1 MDTTQDVTRR
11 DFIKGGS
18 VATLMTMLGGIE
30 LTARAAEAEAP
41 AAPAAKVPKTRC
53 AVIGLG
59 SWGRE
64 IVSTLSRIER
74 AEIAAVCDTYGASLK
89 RAARSAPG
97 AAQVQDYRK
106 ILEDDSVPAVIVATP
121 THLHRQIVIE
131 ALEAGKQV
139 YCEAPLAHT
148 IDDARAIALAAR
160 KATSQH
166 FQSGL
171 QLRADK
177 HRAFVLNFIRSGAR
191 GKAVAARAQYH
202 KKQSWRQAA
211 PSPERELELNWRLN
225 PETSVGMVGELGI
238 HQLDA
243 SNWIHDALPVAVT
256 GFGSTMLW
264 RDGRE
269 LPDTSQ
275 LVVEYG
281 NGVRLVQTCTLA
293 NSFEGEYEVYYGT
306 DGTVTFLGSKSWLFK
321 EADAPLLG
329 WEVYARKDSFYQE
342 NGIAL
347 MMDAS
352 KQASHTQQVADVITP
367 LQYALDNFL
376 QTASVVKAAAE
387 DFTETYGED
396 EEALKEHMASSA
408 VPRQPGAGYLEGYQA
423 TVLAIKAHESILK
436 NQKVELPANLFE
448 LA

>member
-1 MDTTQDVTRR
+1 MNSHDIPQDLTRR

-18 VATLMTMLGGIE
+18 AVTLMSLLGGIE
-30 LTARAAEAEAP
+30 LKSHAAETP
-41 AAPAAKVPKTRC
+41 AAADTVDKTRC

-64 IVSTLSRIER
+64 IVSTLSRVKG
-74 AEIAAVCDTYGASLK
+74 AEIAAICDTYGASLR

-97 AAQVQDYRK
+97 AAQVEDYRK
-106 ILEDDSVPAVIVATP
+106 ILEDETVPAIIVATP
-121 THLHRQIVIE
+121 THLHREIVLN
-131 ALEAGKQV
+131 ALEAGKHV

-148 IDDARAIALAAR
+148 VEDAQAIALAAR
-160 KATSQH
+160 KASLLH

-177 HRAFVLNFIRSGAR
+177 HRAFVLDFIRSGAR
-191 GKAVAARAQYH
+191 GKAVAARAQYL

-211 PSPERELELNWRLN
+211 PNPEREAELNWRLDKD
-225 PETSVGMVGELGI
+225 TSIGMVGELGI

-243 SNWIHDALPVAVT
+243 SNWIHAALPVSVA
-256 GFGSTMLW
+256 GFGSTLLW

-269 LPDTSQ
+269 MPDTSH

-281 NGVRLVQTCTLA
+281 NGVRLIQTCTLA

-306 DGTVTFLGSKSWLFK
+306 DGTVTFMGSKSWLFK

-342 NGIAL
+342 SGIAL

-352 KQASHTQQVADVITP
+352 KQKSHTEETTDITTP
-367 LQYALDNFL
+367 LQYALENFL
-376 QTASVVKAAAE
+376 WSAAYLKSE
-387 DFTETYGED
+387 TESFISSYGED
-396 EEALKEHMASSA
+396 PEGLREHLGSLQ
-408 VPRQPGAGYLEGYQA
+408 RQAGAGYLEGYQA
-423 TVLAIKAHESILK
+423 TVLAIKAHEAISK
-436 NQKVELPANLFE
+436 NRRLELPPSLFE

>member
-1 MDTTQDVTRR
+1 MNSHDIPQDLTRR

-18 VATLMTMLGGIE
+18 AVTLMSLLGGIE
-30 LTARAAEAEAP
+30 LKASAAETE
-41 AAPAAKVPKTRC
+41 AAPATTAKTRC

-64 IVSTLSRIER
+64 IVTTLSRVKG
-74 AEIAAVCDTYGASLK
+74 AEIAAVCDTYGASMR

-97 AAQVQDYRK
+97 AEQVEDYRK
-106 ILEDDSVPAVIVATP
+106 ILEDETVPAVIVATP
-121 THLHRQIVIE
+121 THRHREIVLN
-131 ALEAGKQV
+131 ALEAGKHV

-148 IDDARAIALAAR
+148 IEDARAIALAAR
-160 KATSQH
+160 KASLQH

-191 GKAVAARAQYH
+191 GKAVAARAQYL

-211 PSPERELELNWRLN
+211 PNPEREAELNWRLEQ
-225 PETSVGMVGELGI
+225 ETSIGMVGELGI

-243 SNWIHDALPVAVT
+243 SNWIHDALPVSVT
-256 GFGSTMLW
+256 GFGSTLLW
-264 RDGRE
+264 RDGRDM
-269 LPDTSQ
+269 PDTSH

-281 NGVRLVQTCTLA
+281 SGVRLVQTCTLA
-293 NSFEGEYEVYYGT
+293 NSFEGEYEVYHGT
-306 DGTVTFLGSKSWLFK
+306 DGTVTFMGSKSWLFK

-342 NGIAL
+342 SGIAL

-352 KQASHTQQVADVITP
+352 KQKSLTEETTDITTP
-367 LQYALDNFL
+367 LQYALENFL
-376 QTASVVKAAAE
+376 WSAGYLKSESE
-387 DFTETYGED
+387 DFISTYGED
-396 EEALKEHMASSA
+396 PEALREHVGSLQ
-408 VPRQPGAGYLEGYQA
+408 RQAGAGYLEGYQA
-423 TVLAIKAHESILK
+423 TVLAIKAHEAISK
-436 NQKVELPANLFE
+436 NQRLELPPSLFE

>member
-1 MDTTQDVTRR
+1 MNSNDNSQDVTRR

-18 VATLMTMLGGIE
+18 VATLMTLLGGIE
-30 LTARAAEAEAP
+30 LTAQAAEPEAT
-41 AAPAAKVPKTRC
+41 AAAVIKTRC

-64 IVSTLSRIER
+64 IVSTLSRIQA
-74 AEIAAVCDTYGASLK
+74 AEVVAVCDTYGASLR

-97 AAQVQDYRK
+97 AAQVEDYRK
-106 ILEDDSVPAVIVATP
+106 ILEDDTVPAVIVATP
-121 THLHRQIVIE
+121 THLHREIVE
-131 ALEAGKQV
+131 NALEAGKQV

-148 IDDARAIALAAR
+148 IEDARAIVLAAR
-160 KATSQH
+160 KAHAQH

-177 HRAFVLNFIRSGAR
+177 HRAFVLEFIRSGAR
-191 GKAVAARAQYH
+191 GRAVAARSQYL

-211 PSPERELELNWRLN
+211 PSPERESELNWRLN
-225 PETSVGMVGELGI
+225 KETSIGMVGELGI

-243 SNWIHDALPVAVT
+243 SNWIHNALPVAVT
-256 GFGSTMLW
+256 GFGSMLLW

-269 LPDTSQ
+269 LPDTSH

-281 NGVRLVQTCTLA
+281 NGVRLIQTCTLA

-306 DGTVTFLGSKSWLFK
+306 DGTVTFMGSKSWLFK
-321 EADAPLLG
+321 ESDAPLLG

-342 NGIAL
+342 TGIAL
-347 MMDAS
+347 MLDAS
-352 KQASHTQQVADVITP
+352 KQKALTEEMTDVTTP
-367 LQYALDNFL
+367 LQYALENFL
-376 QTASVVKAAAE
+376 LSARVVNGAAE
-387 DFTETYGED
+387 DFIENYGDDED
-396 EEALKEHMASSA
+396 ALKEHMAS
-408 VPRQPGAGYLEGYQA
+408 VTRQAGAGYLEGYQA
-423 TVLAIKAHESILK
+423 TVLAIKAHEAISK
-436 NQKVELPANLFE
+436 NQRVELPPSLFE

>member
-1 MDTTQDVTRR
+1 MNSHDIPQDLTRR
-11 DFIKGGS
+11 DFLKGGS
-18 VATLMTMLGGIE
+18 AVTLMSLLGGIE
-30 LTARAAEAEAP
+30 LRANAAEGAAEP
-41 AAPAAKVPKTRC
+41 AAGEKLPRC

-64 IVSTLSRIER
+64 IVSTLSRIQG
-74 AEIAAVCDTYGASLK
+74 AEVAAICDTYGASLR

-97 AAQVQDYRK
+97 AAQLEDYRK
-106 ILEDDSVPAVIVATP
+106 ILEDETVPAVIVATP
-121 THLHRQIVIE
+121 THRHREIVLN
-131 ALEAGKQV
+131 ALEAGKHV

-148 IDDARAIALAAR
+148 IEEARAIALAAR
-160 KATSQH
+160 KASLLH

-177 HRAFVLNFIRSGAR
+177 HRAFVLDFIRSGAR
-191 GKAVAARAQYH
+191 GKAVAARAQYL

-211 PSPERELELNWRLN
+211 PNPEREAELNWRLDSD
-225 PETSVGMVGELGI
+225 TSVGMVGELGI

-243 SNWIHDALPVAVT
+243 SNWIHSALPVAVT
-256 GFGSTMLW
+256 GFGSTLLW

-269 LPDTSQ
+269 MPDTSH

-306 DGTVTFLGSKSWLFK
+306 DGTVTFMGSKSWLFK

-342 NGIAL
+342 SGIAL

-352 KQASHTQQVADVITP
+352 KQKTHTEETVDVTTP
-367 LQYALDNFL
+367 LQYALGNFL
-376 QTASVVKAAAE
+376 QSVKDMRGAVE
-387 DFTETYGED
+387 DFTSMYGD
-396 EEALKEHMASSA
+396 DPEALREHMTEIN
-408 VPRQPGAGYLEGYQA
+408 RQPCAGYLEGYQA
-423 TVLAIKAHESILK
+423 TVLAIKAHEAISK
-436 NQKVELPANLFE
+436 NQRVELPPDLFE

>member
-1 MDTTQDVTRR
+1 MNSHNHNQDLTRR

-18 VATLMTMLGGIE
+18 AATLMGLLGGIE

-41 AAPAAKVPKTRC
+41 AVAVAKTRC

-64 IVSTLSRIER
+64 IVSTLSRIPG
-74 AEIAAVCDTYGASLK
+74 AEVAAVCDTYGASLR

-97 AAQVQDYRK
+97 AAQVDDYRK
-106 ILEDDSVPAVIVATP
+106 ILADDSVPAVIVATP
-121 THLHRQIVIE
+121 THLHREIVLN

-160 KATSQH
+160 KASSQH

-191 GKAVAARAQYH
+191 GKAVAARAQYL

-211 PSPERELELNWRLN
+211 PSPEREGELNWRLN
-225 PETSVGMVGELGI
+225 KETSIGMVGELGI

-243 SNWIHDALPVAVT
+243 SNWIHDALPVSVT
-256 GFGSTMLW
+256 GFGSMLLW

-269 LPDTSQ
+269 LPDTSH

-281 NGVRLVQTCTLA
+281 NGVRLIQTCTLA

-306 DGTVTFLGSKSWLFK
+306 DGTVTFMGSKSWLFK

-342 NGIAL
+342 TGIAL

-352 KQASHTQQVADVITP
+352 KQKSLTQEVTDVITP
-367 LQYALDNFL
+367 LQYALENFL
-376 QTASVVKAAAE
+376 RSASDVRAAVE
-387 DFTETYGED
+387 DFTSNYGED
-396 EEALKEHMASSA
+396 EEALKEHMAT
-408 VPRQPGAGYLEGYQA
+408 VPRQVGAGYLEGYQA
-423 TVLAIKAHESILK
+423 TVLAIKAHEAISK
-436 NQKVELPANLFE
+436 NQRVELPSSLFE

>member
-1 MDTTQDVTRR
+1 MNSHNHNEDLTRR

-18 VATLMTMLGGIE
+18 AATLMGLLGGIE
-30 LTARAAEAEAP
+30 LTARAAEAETP
-41 AAPAAKVPKTRC
+41 AVAVAKTRC

-64 IVSTLSRIER
+64 IVSTLSRIPT
-74 AEIAAVCDTYGASLK
+74 AEVAAVCDTYGASLR

-97 AAQVQDYRK
+97 AAQVNDYRK
-106 ILEDDSVPAVIVATP
+106 ILEDDTVPAVIVATP
-121 THLHRQIVIE
+121 THLHREIVVN
-131 ALEAGKQV
+131 ALQAGKQV

-148 IDDARAIALAAR
+148 LEDARAIALAAR
-160 KATSQH
+160 QAPSQH

-191 GKAVAARAQYH
+191 GRAVAARAQYL

-211 PSPERELELNWRLN
+211 PSPERESELNWRLN
-225 PETSVGMVGELGI
+225 PESSVGMVGELGI

-243 SNWIHDALPVAVT
+243 SNWIHDALPVSVT
-256 GFGSTMLW
+256 GFGSMLLW

-269 LPDTSQ
+269 LPDTSH

-281 NGVRLVQTCTLA
+281 NGVRLIQTCTLA

-306 DGTVTFLGSKSWLFK
+306 DGTVTFMGSKSWLFK

-342 NGIAL
+342 TGIAL

-352 KQASHTQQVADVITP
+352 KQKSLTQEVTDVITP
-367 LQYALDNFL
+367 LQYALENFL
-376 QTASVVKAAAE
+376 RSASDVKAAVE
-387 DFTETYGED
+387 DFTSIYGED
-396 EEALKEHMASSA
+396 EEALKEHMTT

-423 TVLAIKAHESILK
+423 TVLAIKAHEAITN
-436 NQKVELPANLFE
+436 NQRVELPPSLFE

>member
-1 MDTTQDVTRR
+1 MKNIDTPEDLTRR

-18 VATLMTMLGGIE
+18 VATLMTLLGGIE
-30 LTARAAEAEAP
+30 LTAQA
-41 AAPAAKVPKTRC
+41 AAPESTVSDGRKVRC
-53 AVIGLG
+53 AVVGLG

-64 IVSTLSRIER
+64 IVSTLSKLEK
-74 AEIAAVCDTYGASLK
+74 AEIAAICDTYGASL
-89 RAARSAPG
+89 RRTARSAPG
-97 AAQVQDYRK
+97 AAQVNDYRK
-106 ILEDDSVPAVIVATP
+106 ILEDKSIPAVIVATP
-121 THLHRQIVIE
+121 THLHRDIVVQ

-139 YCEAPLAHT
+139 YCEAPLANT
-148 IDDARAIALAAR
+148 IEDAQAIALAAR
-160 KATSQH
+160 KASTQH
-166 FQSGL
+166 FQAGL

-177 HRAFVLNFIRSGAR
+177 HRHFVLNFIRSGAR
-191 GKAVAARAQYH
+191 GRPVSARSQCL

-211 PSPERELELNWRLN
+211 PTPERESELNWRLN
-225 PETSVGMVGELGI
+225 KDLSIGMVGELAI

-256 GFGSTMLW
+256 GFGSTVLW

-269 LPDTSQ
+269 IPDTSH
-275 LVVEYG
+275 LIVEYG

-306 DGTVTFLGSKSWLFK
+306 DGTVTFVGSKSWLFK

-342 NGIAL
+342 TGIAL

-352 KQASHTQQVADVITP
+352 KQKSLTQEVAVVTPP
-367 LQYALDNFL
+367 LQFSLENFL
-376 QTASVVKAAAE
+376 RSAGDVSAAVE
-387 DFTETYGED
+387 DFTNMYGD
-396 EEALKEHMASSA
+396 DAEALKEHLATVA
-408 VPRQPGAGYLEGYQA
+408 RQPGAGYLEGYQA
-423 TVLAIKAHESILK
+423 TVLAIKAHEAISK
-436 NQKVELPANLFE
+436 KERMELAPALFE

>member
-1 MDTTQDVTRR
+1 MNSHNHNQDLTRR
-11 DFIKGGS
+11 DFIRGGS
-18 VATLMTMLGGIE
+18 AATLMGLLGGIE
-30 LTARAAEAEAP
+30 LTARAAEA
-41 AAPAAKVPKTRC
+41 AAPAVAVAKTRC

-64 IVSTLSRIER
+64 IVSTLSRIPA
-74 AEIAAVCDTYGASLK
+74 AEVAAVCDTYGASLR

-97 AAQVQDYRK
+97 AAQVDDYRK

-121 THLHRQIVIE
+121 THLHREIVVN

-148 IDDARAIALAAR
+148 IEDARAIALAAR
-160 KATSQH
+160 KASSQH

-191 GKAVAARAQYH
+191 GKAVAARAQYL

-211 PSPERELELNWRLN
+211 PSPERESELNWRLN
-225 PETSVGMVGELGI
+225 KETSVGMVGELGI

-243 SNWIHDALPVAVT
+243 SNWIHDALPVSVT
-256 GFGSTMLW
+256 GFGSLLLW

-269 LPDTSQ
+269 LPDTSH

-281 NGVRLVQTCTLA
+281 NGVRLMQTCTLA
-293 NSFEGEYEVYYGT
+293 NSFEAEYEVYYGT
-306 DGTVTFLGSKSWLFK
+306 DGTVTFMGSKSWLFK

-342 NGIAL
+342 TGIAL

-352 KQASHTQQVADVITP
+352 KQKSLTQEVTDVITP
-367 LQYALDNFL
+367 LQYALENFL
-376 QTASVVKAAAE
+376 RSASDVRAAVE
-387 DFTETYGED
+387 DFTANYGED
-396 EEALKEHMASSA
+396 EEALKEHMAA
-408 VPRQPGAGYLEGYQA
+408 VPRQAGAGYLEGYQA
-423 TVLAIKAHESILK
+423 TVLAIKSHEAILG
-436 NQKVELPANLFE
+436 NQRVELPSSLFE